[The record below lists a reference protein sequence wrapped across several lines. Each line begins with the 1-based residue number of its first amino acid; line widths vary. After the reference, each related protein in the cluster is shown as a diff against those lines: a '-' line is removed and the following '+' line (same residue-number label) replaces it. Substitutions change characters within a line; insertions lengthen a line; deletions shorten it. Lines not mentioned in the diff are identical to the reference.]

1 MSINQDQIIDAV
13 SKMSVMDIMK
23 LVSAMEKKFGVSS
36 SSLVANKD
44 TQLIKQVEV
53 EEKTEFDIYLKD
65 FGSNKISVIKAIRS
79 TISLGLKE
87 AKDLVESAPVLIKGS
102 ISKIEVDKI
111 KDILEKAGAQIEIK

>member
-13 SKMSVMDIMK
+13 SKMSVMDVMK

-36 SSLVANKD
+36 SVSVSNKD
-44 TQLIKQVEV
+44 SHSIKQV
-53 EEKTEFDIYLKD
+53 EEKTEFDIYLKN